1 MRRLTLAAAA
11 LAASLTACAGI
22 QNDAPSS
29 DDLSTSEFRF
39 YPFQRS
45 LPLPVATKPGDV
57 LYRSPML
64 SIDVVNVLADGK
76 PVAAEPSLVLFVGID
91 TTTITV
97 QSGTYVYNIDADRM
111 LFCKQGKLFDLIEFS
126 IPESTEELV
135 IRYRL
140 VPYDGE
146 PDSRVYTLTARRV
159 G

>member
-1 MRRLTLAAAA
+1 MRSLTLAAVA
-11 LAASLTACAGI
+11 LTSLLTACSGT
-22 QNDAPSS
+22 QNGAPSG
-29 DDLSTSEFRF
+29 DDLSTSESRF

-64 SIDVVNVLADGK
+64 SIDIVNVLADGK

-91 TTTITV
+91 TTTVTV
-97 QSGTYVYNIDADRM
+97 QSGTYIYNIDADRM
-111 LFCKQGKLFDLIEFS
+111 LFWKQGELLDLIEFS
-126 IPESTEELV
+126 IPEDASVLE

-140 VPYDGE
+140 LPYDSD
-146 PDSRVYTLTARRV
+146 PNPRVYSLTARRV